1 MASHYTM
8 FLGQFQTRERD
19 HSAAHH
25 QFRILLE
32 PPTAIETST
41 GGIQQ
46 THAKPF
52 AQTLPTGA
60 YILHIVLDLNTI
72 Y

>member
-1 MASHYTM
+1 MASYYTM
-8 FLGQFQTRERD
+8 FLGRFHTMETDQT
-19 HSAAHH
+19 AAQH

>member
-8 FLGQFQTRERD
+8 FLGQFQTREGD
-19 HSAAHH
+19 QTAAQT

-41 GGIQQ
+41 GGI
-46 THAKPF
+46 
-52 AQTLPTGA
+52 
-60 YILHIVLDLNTI
+60 
-72 Y
+72 

>member
-1 MASHYTM
+1 M

-19 HSAAHH
+19 QTAAQH
-25 QFRILLE
+25 QFRTLQE

-46 THAKPF
+46 THAKPC
-52 AQTLPTGA
+52 AQTLPTGV

-72 Y
+72 N